1 MDENRSSDRV
11 FMAPGAASGGAMRL
25 PGASEGWP
33 PLDDHLVEPE
43 VSRDEVVGG
52 RWIKALP
59 ANPPHADRHTDLDY
73 VIRGSVAEGYVSST
87 DLLTRSAVD
96 SDFATDVSVRK
107 AGVNP
112 EAGERYLEEVAFEV
126 VNEQR
131 LKDMT
136 ERAKILTNRG
146 VRRIFAIFAKKGEV
160 AEWSPSWN
168 RWKRLGAK
176 AKIRDR
182 CFEVPV
188 PVKALLDAVEA
199 DNAVLE
205 GLVARGNPALRARDA
220 SRREE
225 GREEGRKEGWEE
237 GRKKGREEGRKVGWE
252 EGRARA
258 RAEAVLTVLAA
269 RGVPVSDVERERILA
284 CRQPAVLERWI
295 ARAAVVEAAAE
306 LFERQ

>member
-1 MDENRSSDRV
+1 
-11 FMAPGAASGGAMRL
+11 MAPGAASGGAMRL

-43 VSRDEVVGG
+43 VSRDEVVRG

-59 ANPPHADRHTDLDY
+59 ANPAHADRHTDLDY
-73 VIRGSVAEGYVSST
+73 VIRGSVAEGYVCST

-107 AGVNP
+107 AGVDP
-112 EAGERYLEEVAFEV
+112 ETGERYLEEVAFEV

-136 ERAKILTNRG
+136 ERAKILTQRG

-160 AEWSPSWN
+160 AEWSPSWS
-168 RWKRLGAK
+168 RWKRLDPE
-176 AKIRDR
+176 AKIEDP
-182 CFEVPV
+182 CFEVTI
-188 PVKALLDAVEA
+188 PVKALLDAAEA

-205 GLVARGNPALRARDA
+205 GLAAKGNPALRAR
-220 SRREE
+220 EE
-225 GREEGRKEGWEE
+225 KGRKEGQVQAQA
-237 GRKKGREEGRKVGWE
+237 K
-252 EGRARA
+252 AL
-258 RAEAVLTVLAA
+258 LTVLAA
-269 RGVPVSDVERERILA
+269 RGVPVSDAERERILA

-295 ARAAVVEAAAE
+295 TRAAVAEAAAD
-306 LFERQ
+306 LFSRDPSK